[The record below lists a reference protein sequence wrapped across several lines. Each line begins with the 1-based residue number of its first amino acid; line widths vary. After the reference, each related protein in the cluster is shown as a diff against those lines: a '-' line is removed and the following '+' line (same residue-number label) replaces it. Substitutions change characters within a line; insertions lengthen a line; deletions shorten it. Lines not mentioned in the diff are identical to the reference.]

1 VLLQASA
8 RAYSALAS
16 ALQQAQQ
23 QTQQLAATQQ
33 ALQPGQQGV
42 PLLDA
47 RRQGSSSQVRR
58 KCSDA
63 WLQRTANQQQQQHLA
78 WCIDIVDPTSPA
90 AWQWLPT
97 NVTVRPAAADTA

>member
-8 RAYSALAS
+8 RAYSALAT

-23 QTQQLAATQQ
+23 QTQQLTATQQ
-33 ALQPGQQGV
+33 VLQSDQQGV

-58 KCSDA
+58 RSSNAELHCMA
-63 WLQRTANQQQQQHLA
+63 E
-78 WCIDIVDPTSPA
+78 
-90 AWQWLPT
+90 
-97 NVTVRPAAADTA
+97 